1 MHTYVYLHFQ
11 TYYKV
16 LKIFEIFPLIFEY
29 ILELFKIKFRNIIS
43 NVIRILQ
50 YYIIYIDYNFWN
62 KIKYI
67 LKCLKIILQLITKHP

>member
-16 LKIFEIFPLIFEY
+16 TKIFEIFPLIFEY
-29 ILELFKIKFRNIIS
+29 ILELFKINIIS

-67 LKCLKIILQLITKHP
+67 

>member
-16 LKIFEIFPLIFEY
+16 TKIFEIFPLIFEY
-29 ILELFKIKFRNIIS
+29 ILELFIIKFRNIIS

-67 LKCLKIILQLITKHP
+67 